1 MLPRLALS
9 ACLSVAVTG
18 LAFSGLAR
26 AQSWPAKPI
35 RVVVPFGPGS
45 GTDIVPRIVLESVGA
60 KLGQS
65 MVIENRPGAGST
77 TGTAVVA
84 KADPDGYTLLVTSS
98 ALTVTPAIYDKL
110 TYDPVKDLAPVA
122 ILGGLPSTMIVN
134 PSEPYKTLAEFVAF
148 AKSGKKPLNFA
159 SVGVGSGVH
168 FAAERFRLSAGYE
181 AAHVPFKGGS
191 EAITEVIAGRIDYYM
206 CPVGTAIPFI
216 RDGKLRALAVSRRQR
231 LLALPDVPT
240 TLELGFKESDYEP
253 WVGMLAP
260 AGTPRPILERL
271 AREIAAAV
279 KEPAIA
285 AKLEP
290 NGIVPMPLELD
301 AFGALIAKEINDNA
315 VLAKAL
321 ALKPASN

>member
-1 MLPRLALS
+1 MLPRLVLS
-9 ACLSVAVTG
+9 ACLSVALTG
-18 LAFSGLAR
+18 LAT
-26 AQSWPAKPI
+26 AQSWPSKPI
-35 RVVVPFGPGS
+35 RVIVPFGPGS
-45 GTDIVPRIVLESVGA
+45 GTDIVPRILLEQVGA

-77 TGTAVVA
+77 TGTAFVA
-84 KADPDGYTLLVTSS
+84 KAEPDGYTLLVTSS

-110 TYDPVKDLAPVA
+110 SYDTVKDLAPVA

-134 PSEPYKTLAEFVAF
+134 PSEPYKKLAEFVTF

-216 RDGKLRALAVSRRQR
+216 RDGKLRALAVSQRQR
-231 LLALPDVPT
+231 LMALPDVPT
-240 TLELGFKESDYEP
+240 TLELGFKDSDYEP

-279 KEPAIA
+279 KEPGVA

-301 AFGALIAKEINDNA
+301 AFGALIAKEIKDNA

>member
-1 MLPRLALS
+1 MLRRLALS
-9 ACLSVAVTG
+9 ACLS
-18 LAFSGLAR
+18 LALAGTAG
-26 AQSWPAKPI
+26 AQGWPAKQI
-35 RVVVPFGPGS
+35 RVIVPFGAGS
-45 GTDIVPRIVLESVGA
+45 GTDIVPRIVLEQVGA

-77 TGTAVVA
+77 TGTAMVA

-110 TYDPVKDLAPVA
+110 AYDTVKDLAPVA

-134 PSEPYKTLAEFVAF
+134 PAEPYKTLAEFVAF

-159 SVGVGSGVH
+159 SVGIGSGVH

-181 AAHVPFKGGS
+181 AAHVPFKGGA
-191 EAITEVIAGRIDYYM
+191 EAITEVIAGRIDYYF

-216 RDGKLRALAVSRRQR
+216 RDGKLRALAVSQRQR
-231 LLALPDVPT
+231 LVALPDVPT

-279 KEPAIA
+279 KEPSIA

-301 AFGALIAKEINDNA
+301 AFAAVIADEIKNNA

>member
-1 MLPRLALS
+1 MFRRLVVS
-9 ACLSVAVTG
+9 ACLGFA
-18 LAFSGLAR
+18 LAGSAG
-26 AQSWPAKPI
+26 AQDWPAKPI
-35 RVVVPFGPGS
+35 RVIVPFGAGS
-45 GTDIVPRIVLESVGA
+45 GTDIVPRIVLEQVGA

-77 TGTAVVA
+77 TGTAMVA
-84 KADPDGYTLLVTSS
+84 KAEPDGYTLLVTSS

-110 TYDPVKDLAPVA
+110 AYDTVKDLAPVA

-134 PSEPYKTLAEFVAF
+134 PAEPYKTLAEFVTF

-181 AAHVPFKGGS
+181 AAHVPFKGGA
-191 EAITEVIAGRIDYYM
+191 EAITEVVAGRIDYYF

-216 RDGKLRALAVSRRQR
+216 RDGKLKALAVSQRQR
-231 LLALPDVPT
+231 LVALPDVPT
-240 TLELGFKESDYEP
+240 TLELGFKDSDYEP

-260 AGTPRPILERL
+260 VGTPRPILERL

-290 NGIVPMPLELD
+290 NGIVPMPVELD
-301 AFGALIAKEINDNA
+301 AFAAVIAEEIKNNA